1 MHRHRISSDE
11 PPAAYEDAVSF
22 LFSALPMYQ
31 RVGKAAY
38 KADLENTLRLDA
50 FFGHPH
56 RKFRSVHVAGT
67 NGKGSVSHMLAAV
80 FQKAGYRTGLCTSP
94 HLLDFRERIRING
107 EPVPPGEVVGFVGRI
122 KREIEKIRPSF
133 FEMTVAMAFD
143 YFARENVE
151 IALIETGLGGRLDS
165 TNIITPELSVI
176 TNISPDHTEFLGNSI
191 ESIAREKAGIIK
203 ERIPVVIG
211 TASPD
216 IASLFRSVAGQK
228 EAPVHMSEQTY
239 TPLDSTTG
247 PDSIT
252 GPDSTTGLDP
262 TAGLDSTTGPD
273 QLVIW
278 RLRHQPTGAVR
289 EIRTDL
295 AGHYQGE
302 NLATSLTAIERMR
315 EQGWDLSRETVEEA
329 LRQVTALTGLL
340 GRWQTLGRQPRVIC
354 DTAHNAAGV
363 EAVVR
368 QMLQVPC
375 RQLHIVWGMVG
386 DKDPDVIL
394 PLLPVH
400 AHYYFTRSS
409 VARSM
414 PEDRLLGEAA
424 RNGLKGRSFPTV
436 AEACRAAL
444 DNASADDFIFAGGST
459 FVVAD
464 LLGSGIF

>member
-1 MHRHRISSDE
+1 MHRHRISSEE
-11 PPAAYEDAVSF
+11 PPAAYDDVVSF

-38 KADLENTLRLDA
+38 KADLENTHRLDE
-50 FFGHPH
+50 FLGHPH

-80 FQKAGYRTGLCTSP
+80 FQKAGYRTGLYTSP

-107 EPVPPGEVVGFVGRI
+107 EPVPAAEVVGFVDRI
-122 KREIEKIRPSF
+122 KGKIAEIRPSF
-133 FEMTVAMAFD
+133 FEMTVAMAFE
-143 YFARENVE
+143 YFARQNVE

-203 ERIPVVIG
+203 EKIPVVIG

-228 EAPVHMSEQTY
+228 EAPLHTSERSY
-239 TPLDSTTG
+239 TPLY
-247 PDSIT
+247 
-252 GPDSTTGLDP
+252 STTGL
-262 TAGLDSTTGPD
+262 D

-278 RLRHQPTGAVR
+278 RFRDQLTGAVR
-289 EIRTDL
+289 EIRTDM

-302 NLATSLTAIERMR
+302 NLATCLTAVDRMR
-315 EQGWDLSRETVEEA
+315 ERGWDLSPEAVEEA
-329 LRQVTALTGLL
+329 LRQVTDLTGLL
-340 GRWQTLGRQPRVIC
+340 GRWQTLSRQPRVIC

-368 QMLQVPC
+368 QILQVPC

-386 DKDPDVIL
+386 DKDPAGIL

-400 AHYYFTRSS
+400 AQYYFTRSS
-409 VARSM
+409 VPRSM